1 MALAR
6 GNHFWF
12 IDVGVPLRADL
23 VDGKFEQYGIIFE
36 VVLVEE
42 TLLRNYTNN
51 MTVGMD
57 SMAHFATVII
67 WQ

>member
-12 IDVGVPLRADL
+12 IDEGVLLPVDQ
-23 VDGKFEQYGIIFE
+23 VDGKFEQYGIIVE
-36 VVLVEE
+36 VVLVEK

-51 MTVGMD
+51 MSAGMD
-57 SMAHFATVII
+57 CMAHFATEII